1 MRTQELLWRIPLA
14 ILGGL
19 VAALTFPTENIW
31 LLTPL
36 IPALITVAVL
46 GAGFWMATLIAFH
59 AALAF
64 YFSHIEWIS
73 QYLGPV
79 PLVALTLS
87 QALSFA
93 PAFGL
98 VALLW
103 LKLRATSANRMIFVV
118 LAAQIWTAREWLANN
133 FPYGGFPWSRLA
145 MTQSESWLSA
155 WVYLGGL
162 SLLSMLLALVGTALA
177 VLIHDWRSNRRQPLA
192 LFAIAVTG
200 AVALTPLLIP
210 VGNTQPEGTMTLA
223 AIQGN
228 ANAGIFAN
236 PDRGS
241 ILQNHLDATELALA
255 DPRAADIELIVWPEN
270 ASDLDPLRFAEARAK
285 IDELV
290 DRAGV
295 PLTFGTLTERG
306 GQTYNTTLLWLPET
320 GPVDYYDK
328 KRPVPFAEYVP
339 DRAFWRTFA
348 PDLID
353 LITRD
358 FGFGVR
364 DGIFNVGS
372 VPTGTL
378 ICFEIAIDDIGRD
391 LVAEG
396 AQLILSQTNN
406 ADFGYSDETFQQVA
420 IARLRAVE
428 TGRSVVNIST
438 VGKSAIFGPD
448 GSVLSELEW
457 YQPGAMVTT
466 VELRSGL
473 TPAMRLGRWFDL
485 INFGI
490 VLLLATYLSFAPKSR
505 KSRGRKRR

>member
-31 LLTPL
+31 WLTPL

-73 QYLGPV
+73 LYLGPI
-79 PLVALTLS
+79 PLVALTVT

-98 VALLW
+98 VAVLW
-103 LKLRATSANRMIFVV
+103 LRLKASVGTRVLFTI
-118 LAAQIWTAREWLANN
+118 LAASIWTAREWLATN

-145 MTQSESWLSA
+145 MTQADSWLSA
-155 WVYLGGL
+155 WVFWGGL
-162 SLLSMLLALVGTALA
+162 SLLSFVLALLGTALA
-177 VLIHDWRSNRRQPLA
+177 LLIIDWRSRRRSAMAISLAVVATLVAVVPL
-192 LFAIAVTG
+192 VT
-200 AVALTPLLIP
+200 P
-210 VGNTQPEGTMTLA
+210 VGNTEPVGTKTVA

-228 ANAGIFAN
+228 ANAGLFAN
-236 PDRGS
+236 PERGS
-241 ILQNHLDATELALA
+241 ILQNHLEATELALSH
-255 DPRAADIELIVWPEN
+255 PRASDIELIVWPEN
-270 ASDLDPLRFAEARAK
+270 ASDLDPLRSAEARQK

-290 DRAGV
+290 NRTGI
-295 PLTFGTLTERG
+295 PLTFGTITQRG
-306 GQTYNTTLLWLPET
+306 GQSYNTTLLWLPKI

-339 DRAFWRTFA
+339 DRQFWRIFA

-353 LITRD
+353 LVTRD
-358 FGFGVR
+358 YGFGVR
-364 DGIFNVGS
+364 DGIFEINGIAA
-372 VPTGTL
+372 GTL

-391 LVAEG
+391 LVASG

-406 ADFGYSDETFQQVA
+406 ADFGYSDETYQQVA

-438 VGKSAIFGPD
+438 VGKSAIFAPD
-448 GSVLSELEW
+448 GSIIDEVDW
-457 YQPGAMVTT
+457 YQPAAMVAT
-466 VELRSGL
+466 VELRTGV
-473 TPAMRLGRWFDL
+473 TPAMAIGRWLDL
-485 INFGI
+485 GNFLL
-490 VLLLATYLSFAPKSR
+490 VLLLAGYLLATSTKR
-505 KSRGRKRR
+505 KGRKRR